1 MSNEDQTKRI
11 DEPATPPTIETVLER
26 INQLGESLN
35 KRIDEAV
42 AELRADMNKDFSR
55 VEDQL
60 SALNAKIE
68 ILRPV

>member
-1 MSNEDQTKRI
+1 MSDEDPTKAV
-11 DEPATPPTIETVLER
+11 DPTATPLTQPTIETVLER

-42 AELRADMNKDFSR
+42 AELRK

-60 SALNAKIE
+60 SVLNARIE